1 VLRGALPA
9 ANYYDLLGVDVDAS
23 EEDIRAAYRR
33 KAKQLH
39 PDVNKEVRY
48 VPWTNCTANG
58 AGGLRSARCAM
69 GWLRQL
75 SRQLGRGSCCEYM
88 PCVC

>member
-1 VLRGALPA
+1 MLRWPTA

-39 PDVNKEVRY
+39 PDVNKEV
-48 VPWTNCTANG
+48 TAVSSKGPGEACLIGG
-58 AGGLRSARCAM
+58 AEVQEQQRKQ
-69 GWLRQL
+69 QL
-75 SRQLGRGSCCEYM
+75 ECQAA
-88 PCVC
+88 